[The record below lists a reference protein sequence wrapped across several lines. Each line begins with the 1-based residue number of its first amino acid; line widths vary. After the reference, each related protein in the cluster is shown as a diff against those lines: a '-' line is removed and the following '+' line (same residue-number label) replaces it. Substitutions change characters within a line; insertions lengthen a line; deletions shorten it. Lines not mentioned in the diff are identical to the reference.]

1 MVFQNDILAGASG
14 ADGGYEIDQSIRFND
29 NDSAYL
35 SRTSGAT
42 GDRQKWTFSAWVKRG
57 NLSSNQRLFH
67 DSGNTN
73 FIMFGYSSNNEFRVY
88 LGADIRTTALFRDPS
103 AWYHLVVAVDTTQA
117 TSSDRVKIYQ
127 NGVQI
132 TSFSTAGYP
141 SLNYNTIFNNSGT
154 TYQISGQSVSEYFDG
169 YISEF
174 HWIDGQALAPT
185 DFGETNDDG
194 VWIPKAYAGTYGTN
208 GFYITGAD
216 SADLG
221 ADYSGNGNDFTSSG
235 LTSDDQVTDT
245 PTDNYA
251 TWNSLDRTSNATP
264 SDGNLRYGVGAGVG
278 YVSSRSTIALPS
290 SGKFYWEITHTSN
303 GASPTAYYGVAS
315 SAASLALNTI
325 TAGEIRAVYT
335 INGNKYDGSTS
346 STYGAAIPTSNV
358 VGVAVDMDAG
368 TIKFASN
375 NQWSNGAGS
384 FNQTYDSG
392 TAAYTDLLSSGKNW
406 FAYLYIVQ
414 AFGDVN
420 FGQKS
425 FTYTPPTGFSALS
438 TANLPAPTIKDGST
452 AFQTTLY
459 TGDGSSTQTITQSEN
474 STFNPDFIWIKNRSN
489 AYSHNINDAVR
500 GYTGASPATA
510 ADVKVLAADA
520 TDKEGLG
527 DTITTAQQRGFV
539 QSSTSNGFIV
549 NKGTS
554 GSQDGFYT
562 NASGHTYAAW
572 QWLAA
577 NGTASNTD
585 GSITS
590 TVSANTTAGF
600 SVLTFAGSGGTGT
613 VGHGLSQSPNFIIV
627 KSRDTVNAWYTGS
640 DFYTTWEYYQTLN
653 STAAQ
658 AAGSTVW
665 NSTAPTSSVFS
676 IGASLNTSAEDYV
689 AYCFHEVE
697 GFSKFGKYTGNGSTD
712 GPFVWCGFSPAFVI
726 IKCSSVANSWTMY
739 DTTRQPYN
747 ANGRYI
753 LAESSAAEVAS
764 TTVEIDILSNGFK
777 ARDNQN
783 NINGSGRTYIYMAFA
798 EHPFG
803 GDGVA
808 PVPAR

>member
-14 ADGGYEIDQSIRFND
+14 AGVGYQINQSIRFND

-42 GDRQKWTFSAWVKRG
+42 GDRQKWTFSTWIKRG

-132 TSFSTAGYP
+132 TSFSAAGYP

-154 TYQISGQSVSEYFDG
+154 TYQISGQSVAEYFDG

-245 PTDNYA
+245 PTENYA
-251 TWNSLDRTSNATP
+251 TWNVLDKGSVTAA
-264 SDGNLRYGVGAGVG
+264 DGNLTMTSNVGQLGG
-278 YVSSRSTIALPS
+278 IRSTIPIPQT
-290 SGKFYWEITHTSN
+290 GKYYWEMTVNSLGYITQIGLATASKNILQINDGGATVSN
-303 GASPTAYYGVAS
+303 RGW
-315 SAASLALNTI
+315 
-325 TAGEIRAVYT
+325 EF
-335 INGNKYDGSTS
+335 GSWFS
-346 STYGAAIPTSNV
+346 
-358 VGVAVDMDAG
+358 
-368 TIKFASN
+368 
-375 NQWSNGAGS
+375 S
-384 FNQTYDSG
+384 FNGGVTQYASDGGGGTGTNWTGVGNPAATDVLMIAYDSDNGSLWFGKNGTWFNSSG
-392 TAAYTDLLSSGKNW
+392 TANPATNTDPRFSGLNDGSEWFPVWSSYNTSSPNHT
-406 FAYLYIVQ
+406 A
-414 AFGDVN
+414 N
-420 FGQKS
+420 FGQS
-425 FTYTPPTGFSALS
+425 GFTYTPPTGFSALS

-452 AFQTTLY
+452 NFNVVLY
-459 TGDGSSTQTITQSEN
+459 TGTGNVTRSVTGVGFQPDLVYNKQRNNTSANVIANAVSGANTFMATDQTTAESSFTN
-474 STFNPDFIWIKNRSN
+474 SIYGYLSSFDS
-489 AYSHNINDAVR
+489 D
-500 GYTGASPATA
+500 GYTLTPGSTNNNYWNENA
-510 ADVKVLAADA
+510 
-520 TDKEGLG
+520 
-527 DTITTAQQRGFV
+527 INFV
-539 QSSTSNGFIV
+539 SYN
-549 NKGTS
+549 
-554 GSQDGFYT
+554 
-562 NASGHTYAAW
+562 
-572 QWLAA
+572 WLAG

-590 TVSANTTAGF
+590 TVSVNTTAGF

-627 KSRDTVNAWYTGS
+627 KSRDTSNAWYTGS

-689 AYCFHEVE
+689 AYCWHSVE
-697 GFSKFGKYTGNGSTD
+697 GFSKFGSYTGNGSAD
-712 GPFVWCGFSPAFVI
+712 GPFVWCGFRPVFILVKEYTSADDWLV
-726 IKCSSVANSWTMY
+726 Y
-739 DTTRQPYN
+739 DAARDPYN
-747 ANGRYI
+747 VAGQVWRPD
-753 LAESSAAEVAS
+753 SSAAEFDGRGGSRDV
-764 TTVEIDILSNGFK
+764 DFLSNGFK
-777 ARDNQN
+777 FRSSNATM
-783 NINGSGRTYIYMAFA
+783 NGNGAGYIFMAFA